1 MSSSFEPSR
10 TGGSYGGSTSA
21 TTGSSGR
28 AESIRDAIP
37 DAEPIEGA
45 HETYPK
51 GEVSSIGALIGDIS
65 SDFSTLM
72 RQEVALAKAEATQ
85 TGTQLGKAVA
95 MFAAAGVAAL
105 LVLLFV
111 SNALWG
117 LLDNWMDRGLAAII
131 VAILWGIVAAVLALR
146 GKKELAAVKGLPN
159 TTETAKRVPDALKGN
174 EAHR

>member
-1 MSSSFEPSR
+1 MSSSFEPPRSG
-10 TGGSYGGSTSA
+10 GGSYGGSTSA
-21 TTGSSGR
+21 TSGSGR

-37 DAEPIEGA
+37 EAESIDGA
-45 HETYPK
+45 HQTYAK
-51 GEVSSIGALIGDIS
+51 GEVGSIGSLIGDIS

-72 RQEVALAKAEATQ
+72 RQEVALAKAEATEA
-85 TGTQLGKAVA
+85 GTKIGKAVA
-95 MFAAAGVAAL
+95 MFAAAGIAGL

-131 VAILWGIVAAVLALR
+131 VAILWGIVAAVLALA
-146 GKKELAAVKGLPN
+146 GKKQLDSVKGLPN